1 VVKAGFGLLF
11 LFWGME
17 SVSEIPEPVAAAAA
31 VGWRLGAAAD
41 TARAL
46 PEECAVAV
54 TYDRVSFAVMMAS
67 PVDLED
73 FAVGFSL
80 SEGIVGAASEIVE
93 LEIVALPAGVE
104 CRMSLVAGRR
114 EALAARRRKIAG
126 PVGCGLCGIDSLDQA
141 VRPARTV
148 NSPLRMQA
156 GVIADGFKSMA
167 ALQVLNQQTRGVH
180 AAALL
185 SPDGNVIVREDVGRH
200 NALDKVIGA
209 VARAGA
215 GGGSGLAGCGA
226 VLLTSRISI
235 ELIQKTA
242 MFGAPILAAISVPTA
257 RAVREAEA
265 AGMTLIGVARADGFE
280 VFAGAE
286 RILF

>member
-1 VVKAGFGLLF
+1 MGD
-11 LFWGME
+11 E
-17 SVSEIPEPVAAAAA
+17 SKIPEPVAPA
-31 VGWRLGAAAD
+31 VALGWRLGVAAD

-46 PEECAVAV
+46 PEECAVAL
-54 TYDRVSFAVMMAS
+54 TYDRVSFAVMMAT
-67 PVDLED
+67 PQDLED

-80 SEGIVGAASEIVE
+80 SEGIIGAVEELAE

-126 PVGCGLCGIDSLDQA
+126 PVGCGLCGIDSLEQA
-141 VRPARTV
+141 VRAPRPV
-148 NSPLRMQA
+148 ESGLRMGA
-156 GVIADGFKSMA
+156 GAIAAGFEAMA
-167 ALQVLNQQTRGVH
+167 GLQVMNEQTHGVH
-180 AAALL
+180 AAGFLGA
-185 SPDGNVIVREDVGRH
+185 DGGLVVREDVGRH

-209 VARAGA
+209 VARAGGA
-215 GGGSGLAGCGA
+215 GSGGA
-226 VLLTSRISI
+226 VLLTSRVSI
-235 ELIQKTA
+235 ELIQKSA

-265 AGMTLIGVARADGFE
+265 AGMTLIAVARADGFE

>member
-1 VVKAGFGLLF
+1 
-11 LFWGME
+11 MN
-17 SVSEIPEPVAAAAA
+17 IPEPVSGALRLAWRGGA
-31 VGWRLGAAAD
+31 VLAGERV
-41 TARAL
+41 L
-46 PEECAVAV
+46 PEECAVAM

-67 PVDLED
+67 PKDLED

-80 SEGIVGAASEIVE
+80 SEGIVGAVSEIVE

-104 CRMSLVAGRR
+104 CRMALAPARR

-126 PVGCGLCGIDSLDQA
+126 PVGCGLCGIDSLEQA
-141 VRPARTV
+141 VRAPKWV
-148 NSPLRMQA
+148 DSGLRMTSGA
-156 GVIADGFKSMA
+156 IADGFKAMA
-167 ALQVLNQQTRGVH
+167 ALQVLNTQSHGVH
-180 AAALL
+180 AAGFLAADGGLL
-185 SPDGNVIVREDVGRH
+185 VREDVGRH

-209 VARAGA
+209 VARAGTDGA
-215 GGGSGLAGCGA
+215 DGA

-242 MFGAPILAAISVPTA
+242 MLGAPILAAISVPTA

-265 AGMTLIGVARADGFE
+265 AGMTLIAVARADGFE

-286 RILF
+286 RVIF

>member
-1 VVKAGFGLLF
+1 
-11 LFWGME
+11 ME
-17 SVSEIPEPVAAAAA
+17 RVSKIPEPVAIAAPVLWRREVVA
-31 VGWRLGAAAD
+31 VG
-41 TARAL
+41 ARGL

-80 SEGIVGAASEIVE
+80 SEGIVGAVAEIAE
-93 LEIVALPAGVE
+93 LEIVALPGGVE

-126 PVGCGLCGIDSLDQA
+126 PVGCGLCGIDSLEQA
-141 VRPARTV
+141 VRAPRHV
-148 NSPLRMQA
+148 ESGLRMTAAAIA
-156 GVIADGFKSMA
+156 GGFARMA
-167 ALQVLNQQTRGVH
+167 GLQVMNEQTHGVH
-180 AAALL
+180 AAGFLAA
-185 SPDGNVIVREDVGRH
+185 DGGLVVREDVGRH
-200 NALDKVIGA
+200 NALDKVIGS
-209 VARAGA
+209 VARTGKDGA
-215 GGGSGLAGCGA
+215 SGA
-226 VLLTSRISI
+226 VLLTSRVSI

-265 AGMTLIGVARADGFE
+265 AGMTLIAVARADGFE